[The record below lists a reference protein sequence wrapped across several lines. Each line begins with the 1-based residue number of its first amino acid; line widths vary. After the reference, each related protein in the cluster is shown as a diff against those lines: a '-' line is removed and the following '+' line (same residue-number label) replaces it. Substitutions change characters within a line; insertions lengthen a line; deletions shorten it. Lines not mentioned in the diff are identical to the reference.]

1 MELCGICGVHLES
14 MGECKVHRSG
24 RMMHIKNV
32 WLTSQSPTM
41 NLRYHVIV
49 DLITSVISGTTMAAC
64 HTIFPNY
71 IANTRTTRT
80 NEDITEIL
88 IFSLPSICISRL
100 SSFSFIIY
108 LHYFCISC
116 RYFVFLPF
124 LFAFPRVVIY
134 FYLPLFLYYS
144 PLLCI
149 YRLYSCHLLYSC

>member
-1 MELCGICGVHLES
+1 
-14 MGECKVHRSG
+14 
-24 RMMHIKNV
+24 MMHIKNV
-32 WLTSQSPTM
+32 RLTSQSPTM

-64 HTIFPNY
+64 HTIFPNF

-80 NEDITEIL
+80 NEDITELL

-108 LHYFCISC
+108 LRYFCISR

-124 LFAFPRVVIY
+124 LFALSSRCYLFLFAFIFVLLAAVMYLSPLLLPFII
-134 FYLPLFLYYS
+134 FLLDYLPLF
-144 PLLCI
+144 I
-149 YRLYSCHLLYSC
+149 